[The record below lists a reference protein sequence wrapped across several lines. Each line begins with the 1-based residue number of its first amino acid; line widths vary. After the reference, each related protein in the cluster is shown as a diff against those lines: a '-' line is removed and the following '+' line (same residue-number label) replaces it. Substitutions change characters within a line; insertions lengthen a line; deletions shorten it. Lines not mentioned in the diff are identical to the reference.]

1 MPSVKS
7 SSIAVVEDSSTV
19 MTPSLP
25 TLSNASAIRP
35 PISASCAEM
44 VATFAISSLP
54 STSRATSSRRSFTA
68 STAASMPRFR
78 ADGAA
83 PAATLR
89 RPSLTMA
96 CASTVA
102 VVVPSPA
109 TSLVLVATSL
119 ASWAPRFS
127 YGSSS
132 SISLAIVTPSLVM
145 VGAPHFLSMT
155 TLRPFGPRV
164 TLTVS
169 ASRSTPRCSESR
181 ASEWNC
187 KILDMTSLH
196 TPKPR
201 HRRRR
206 GEGIELLVDDR
217 EDVAGRQDEVL
228 LGAQLDLGAAV
239 LREDDGVAFLDV
251 HRRALAVLEAAGADR
266 EDLAL
271 LRLLLRGVRNHDAGR
286 RRLLGLQHLNDDAVL
301 ERLDVDLGGRG
312 HDLTSPTLRVVDG
325 CLRRRRRTAVAG
337 VGPAHPPQSGWHSGV
352 LRDWPSGEPS
362 ANLRRRPAGRQSGSV
377 GRPSDRRTGT
387 SPWSSA
393 RLRGCSRRRSRCPPG
408 RARRPCPRRHA
419 GHHRRSRRGR
429 SPPCPGPPSPSR
441 PCSCRRP

>member
-1 MPSVKS
+1 
-7 SSIAVVEDSSTV
+7 

-25 TLSNASAIRP
+25 TLSIASAMVS
-35 PISASCAEM
+35 PISGLCAETA
-44 VATFAISSLP
+44 ATLATSSLP
-54 STSRATSSRRSFTA
+54 ETSRATSSSRVLTA
-68 STAASMPRFR
+68 STAMRMPRFR
-78 ADGAA
+78 PEGLA

-89 RPSLTMA
+89 RPSRTSA
-96 CASTVA
+96 WARTVA

-109 TSLVLVATSL
+109 TSLVLVATSF

-127 YGSSS
+127 YESSS
-132 SISLAIVTPSLVM
+132 SISFAMVTPSLVI

-155 TLRPFGPRV
+155 TLRPFGPSV
-164 TLTVS
+164 TLPAS

-217 EDVAGRQDEVL
+217 ENVAGRQDEVL
-228 LGAQLDLGAAV
+228 VGAELDLGAAV

-251 HRRALAVLEAAGADR
+251 HRRALAVLESAGADR

-271 LRLLLRGVRNHDAGR
+271 LRLLLGGVRDHDAGR

-337 VGPAHPPQSGWHSGV
+337 VGPAHPPQRG
-352 LRDWPSGEPS
+352 L
-362 ANLRRRPAGRQSGSV
+362 A
-377 GRPSDRRTGT
+377 
-387 SPWSSA
+387 
-393 RLRGCSRRRSRCPPG
+393 LRG
-408 RARRPCPRRHA
+408 AE
-419 GHHRRSRRGR
+419 
-429 SPPCPGPPSPSR
+429 
-441 PCSCRRP
+441 